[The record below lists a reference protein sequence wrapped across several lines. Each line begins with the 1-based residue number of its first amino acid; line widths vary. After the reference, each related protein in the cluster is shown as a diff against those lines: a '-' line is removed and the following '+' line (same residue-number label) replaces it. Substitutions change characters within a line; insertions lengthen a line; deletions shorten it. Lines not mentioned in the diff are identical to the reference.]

1 MIDFPRSFFT
11 WKTFPWQADPYY
23 KYAGGFI
30 GKEGDTR
37 HVRFNLEARCAI
49 FDESSGKTTELFV
62 GAPCRS
68 EYTIPRHNFF
78 QIPSDEFR
86 MAFSHS
92 HQVPIARR
100 PSSEAEPVAARALS
114 AAFQEHSL
122 CLKEQPHP
130 IELRASEQV
139 VEATLANALLNA
151 RCAYREP
158 QSNLQVTVEYPVNLI
173 NVNRKDATF
182 QVCTGPLILPD
193 LATWHGQGVDRV
205 FLAQVAFTAFDYVE
219 FILRRDVAAAT
230 EERAWLHQVQG
241 RDRLELHDPDN
252 RPPGYPPARPSPKV
266 YHEVWGLP
274 AENVLLRAPN
284 L

>member
-30 GKEGDTR
+30 GKEGDVR
-37 HVRFNLEARCAI
+37 HVRFNLESRCTI
-49 FDESSGKTTELFV
+49 SDESAGKTTELFV

-68 EYTIPRHNFF
+68 EYTIPRRNFF

-86 MAFSHS
+86 MAFSRT
-92 HQVPIARR
+92 HQIPIART
-100 PSSEAEPVAARALS
+100 PGSEADPVAARELS
-114 AAFQEHSL
+114 ASFQDHRI
-122 CLKEQPHP
+122 CLKEYPHP
-130 IELRASEQV
+130 IDLRGGAQV

-151 RCAYREP
+151 RCAYRDP
-158 QSNLQVTVEYPVNLI
+158 QNDLRVTVEYPVNLI
-173 NVNRKDATF
+173 NVNREDAAF

-193 LATWHGQGVDRV
+193 LSTWNGQSVDRV
-205 FLAQVAFTAFDYVE
+205 FLAHAAFTAFDYVE
-219 FILRRDVAAAT
+219 FILRRELAAAS
-230 EERAWLHQVQG
+230 EELAWLHQIEG

-252 RPPGYPPARPSPKV
+252 RPPGYPPPRPSPKV
-266 YHEVWGLP
+266 YHEVWALP
-274 AENVLLRAPN
+274 SENVLLRAPN

>member
-30 GKEGDTR
+30 GEEGDVR
-37 HVRFNLEARCAI
+37 HVRFSLEARCVI
-49 FDESSGKTTELFV
+49 SDENSGQKTELFV

-68 EYTIPRHNFF
+68 EYTIPRRNFF

-86 MAFSHS
+86 MAFSRS

-100 PSSEAEPVAARALS
+100 PSSETEPRGGRELS
-114 AAFQEHSL
+114 AAFQEHGVSL
-122 CLKEQPHP
+122 REHLHP
-130 IELRASEQV
+130 IELRASEQI

-151 RCAYREP
+151 RCTYRDP
-158 QSNLQVTVEYPVNLI
+158 QSDLRVTVEFPVDLI

-193 LATWHGQGVDRV
+193 LTTWNGQGVGRV
-205 FLAQVAFTAFDYVE
+205 FLAEVAFTAFDYVE
-219 FILRRDVAAAT
+219 FILRREVAAAA
-230 EERAWLHQVQG
+230 EELTWLHRPEG
-241 RDRLELHDPDN
+241 RDRRELHDPAN
-252 RPPGYPPARPSPKV
+252 KPPGYPPPRPSPKV
-266 YHEVWGLP
+266 YHEVWALQS
-274 AENVLLRAPN
+274 ENVLLRAPN